1 MRFQYTTSPSEFWK
15 IKERHM
21 AIGEIVCEDL
31 SVGKCAY
38 SVDSLGKRC
47 TLETYESSE
56 GTTGYQC
63 KTSEVVVAINGIAN
77 WIESDECISACGAN
91 RDSVGISS
99 DYLLESSFTFKLCS
113 QQCYQKCPNIV
124 DLYYNLALGEG
135 VYLPAFCK
143 GKKLNGRREM
153 SQIQSSGA
161 ALAPASDGYGRQLTE
176 GPAASTGYGGGYG
189 RQLSEGPAASP
200 AITFDDMDAAA
211 PW

>member
-1 MRFQYTTSPSEFWK
+1 MK
-15 IKERHM
+15 N
-21 AIGEIVCEDL
+21 AGEIVCEDL

-38 SVDSLGKRC
+38 SVASSGKRC

-99 DYLLESSFTFKLCS
+99 DSLLESSFTSKFCS

-135 VYLPAFCK
+135 IPF
-143 GKKLNGRREM
+143 LNF
-153 SQIQSSGA
+153 QS
-161 ALAPASDGYGRQLTE
+161 L
-176 GPAASTGYGGGYG
+176 
-189 RQLSEGPAASP
+189 
-200 AITFDDMDAAA
+200 
-211 PW
+211 